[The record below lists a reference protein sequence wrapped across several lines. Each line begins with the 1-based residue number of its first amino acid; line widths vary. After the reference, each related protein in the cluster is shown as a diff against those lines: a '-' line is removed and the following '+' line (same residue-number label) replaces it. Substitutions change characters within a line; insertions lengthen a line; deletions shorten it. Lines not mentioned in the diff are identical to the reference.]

1 MLVSNPVQNLSLTD
15 RSVVVTTDFTVA
27 YDTDLDGLL
36 PALIETVKQVPRV
49 SPTITPSAYLVRF
62 GADGFELRV
71 GFWID
76 DPENGRTNITS
87 EVNRNI
93 WSLLQERGVQ
103 LPFPQREVRVFQ
115 VPAKP

>member
-1 MLVSNPVQNLSLTD
+1 
-15 RSVVVTTDFTVA
+15 
-27 YDTDLDGLL
+27 
-36 PALIETVKQVPRV
+36 
-49 SPTITPSAYLVRF
+49 VRF
-62 GADGFELRV
+62 GADGFEIRV

-87 EVNRNI
+87 EVNRTI